1 VHPKGRETEADQE
14 TWGYKGPEGA
24 VWSQHGN
31 GALKKLQTEL
41 EGEPLQ
47 SPQAPQRIE
56 KVTKMSHA

>member
-1 VHPKGRETEADQE
+1 MGTLREEKQRPIKRDLGLTVIKDLREL
-14 TWGYKGPEGA
+14 T
-24 VWSQHGN
+24 SQHGN

-56 KVTKMSHA
+56 